1 MEVDKLENK
10 KIAIIGIGNMGKAL
24 TYGLLRHRTISPSN
38 LILSDPTLAD
48 LMHFKK
54 SGINLSFDN
63 KEAAKNAD
71 IIILAV
77 KPQDIFFVL
86 EEIRHVVS
94 QYQLIISIAAGID
107 IKTIKS
113 ILGRKQP
120 VVRVMPN
127 LCAKVGESMSCW
139 AKSKEVTRENTKIAR
154 AVLQTIGK
162 EILLEDEGLLDRAT
176 AISGSGPAYV
186 FYFIELFVK
195 SAIELGID
203 KDMAEN
209 LVLQTLIGSVK
220 LLEKSQE
227 NASILKQQV
236 TSKGGTTEA
245 AFDVFNSSDIDKT
258 FIKAI
263 NAAYKRSKE
272 LRIKSLL

>member
-1 MEVDKLENK
+1 MDKLGNK
-10 KIAIIGIGNMGKAL
+10 KLAIIGIGNMGKAL
-24 TYGLLRHRTISPSN
+24 TYGLLRHQKISYSN
-38 LILSDPTLAD
+38 IILSNPTFTD
-48 LMHFKK
+48 LIHLKK
-54 SGINLSFDN
+54 SGIKLISDN

-77 KPQDIFFVL
+77 KPQVIFFVL
-86 EEIRHVVS
+86 EEIKHVVS
-94 QYQLIISIAAGID
+94 QDQLIISIAAGIE

-120 VVRVMPN
+120 IVRVMPN
-127 LCAKVGESMSCW
+127 LCAKVCESMSSW
-139 AKSKEVTRENTKIAR
+139 TKSKEVTRANTEIAR
-154 AVLQTIGK
+154 AILQTIGK
-162 EILLEDEGLLDRAT
+162 ETMLENEGLLDRAT

-186 FYFIELFVK
+186 FYFTELFVR

-203 KDMAEN
+203 KDLAEK

-220 LLEKSQE
+220 LLENLQE
-227 NASILKQQV
+227 KASILRQQV

-245 AFDVFNSSDIDKT
+245 AFNIFNKSDVDKI
-258 FIKAI
+258 FMKAI

-272 LRIKSLL
+272 LRIKS

>member
-38 LILSDPTLAD
+38 LILSDPTFAD
-48 LMHFKK
+48 LVHFKK
-54 SGINLSFDN
+54 LSVKLTSDN

-71 IIILAV
+71 VIILAV
-77 KPQDIFFVL
+77 KPQIILSVL
-86 EEIRHVVS
+86 EDIKHLVS
-94 QYQLIISIAAGID
+94 QDQLIISIAAGIE
-107 IKTIKS
+107 IKIIKS
-113 ILGRKQP
+113 ILESRQP

-139 AKSKEVTRENTKIAR
+139 VKSKEVTRANTEIVR
-154 AVLQTIGK
+154 EILEVIGK
-162 EILLEDEGLLDRAT
+162 EILLENESLLDRIT

-186 FYFIELFVK
+186 FYFTEIFVK
-195 SAIELGID
+195 SAIKLGID
-203 KDMAEN
+203 KNLAEK

-220 LLEKSQE
+220 LLENMQE
-227 NASILKQQV
+227 KASILKQQV
-236 TSKGGTTEA
+236 TSKGGTTETA
-245 AFDVFNSSDIDKT
+245 LNEFNSSGVDKI